1 MMLVCSLLFVPGA
14 TGSLRWDVAIEV
26 SHFSVSQS
34 QHDLNRPTLCCDQ
47 TEGHTANLDQG
58 HGESGLHS
66 LFFFIQR
73 LLAL

>member
-34 QHDLNRPTLCCDQ
+34 QHDLNRPTLCCDTLQ
-47 TEGHTANLDQG
+47 TLTEDMGSQGYTAYF
-58 HGESGLHS
+58 S
-66 LFFFIQR
+66 LYKGCWPFED
-73 LLAL
+73 